1 MEDSKI
7 FELPRPNIDQ
17 LTPDL
22 LIDAARNSIHG
33 KGSLAQFFAHVAD
46 VAPEKFFASLLSM
59 AKHDAPPGNKQH
71 HEKYIVPGRDTT

>member
-33 KGSLAQFFAHVAD
+33 KGSLARFMAHVAD
-46 VAPEKFFASLLSM
+46 IAPAQYFASLLSIT
-59 AKHDAPPGNKQH
+59 KHDDA
-71 HEKYIVPGRDTT
+71 R